1 MVIFSLPWTRAGRTR
16 TGVGRLSKILTQN
29 KIILIII
36 IYRTDV
42 RPDIRARLPSVFAQ
56 PCFVGSLFIRI
67 FLSHLVVPLF
77 SKFSV
82 FKTEFEKKKLKKLFL
97 GNLEFGF
104 ETTKFGFFT
113 LERTKIIFE
122 IFGL

>member
-1 MVIFSLPWTRAGRTR
+1 M
-16 TGVGRLSKILTQN
+16 
-29 KIILIII
+29 I

-67 FLSHLVVPLF
+67 FLSHLAVPLF
-77 SKFSV
+77 SKVSV
-82 FKTEFEKKKLKKLFL
+82 FKTEFEKKLKKIFL

-122 IFGL
+122 ILQL